1 MRLTESQDAFGMAV
15 WDHYHGRPA
24 FEILERSDG
33 SIRPSGGPSE
43 YLAEY
48 AQWQEHEKK
57 AIKLASGRVLDIGC
71 NAGRHALY
79 LQEKGLDVVGVD
91 NSPLALQTARLR
103 GLRQTRLL
111 SITGLSKRLG
121 QFDTILML
129 GNNFGLFENRT
140 RARWLLRRFKGF
152 TSPAARI
159 IAESLD
165 IYRTADPDDLAY
177 LASNRR
183 KGRMSGQVR
192 ARCRY
197 KTLATPWFDYLMV
210 SKKEMEEIVSGTG
223 WKVRRYFDSD
233 GPRPNYIV
241 IIERTA

>member
-1 MRLTESQDAFGMAV
+1 MRLDGNQDAFGMAV
-15 WDHYHGRPA
+15 WDQYHGRPA

-33 SIRPSGGPSE
+33 SVRPTDGPAE
-43 YLAEY
+43 YLAEF
-48 AQWQEHEKK
+48 AKWQEHEKK
-57 AIKLASGRVLDIGC
+57 AIRLAGGRVLDIGC

-79 LQEKGLDVVGVD
+79 LQEQGHDVVGVD
-91 NSPLALQTARLR
+91 TSPLALQTARLR

-111 SITGLSKRLG
+111 SITELTSALG
-121 QFDTILML
+121 QFDTLLML

-140 RARWLLRRFKGF
+140 RARWLLRRFRGF
-152 TSPAARI
+152 TSPGAGI

-165 IYRTADPDDLAY
+165 IYRAADPDDLAY

-183 KGRMSGQVR
+183 KGRMSGQMR

-210 SKKEMEEIVSGTG
+210 SKHEMEEIVSGTG

-233 GPRPNYIV
+233 GPRPNYIA
-241 IIERTA
+241 IIERTS